1 MAEHKSDVH
10 VEFFTDAVKLEA
22 KSLEKGRPI
31 FEDRE
36 FVRIRFPGDKHRE
49 LVAPA
54 NQLSV
59 RNPQDNSWLT
69 YADRFP
75 EHYAAF
81 KRNQQYFGE
90 GTPIDEAP
98 FLSNAEKAELKAF
111 NVHTLEAL
119 AGMPDANLSKF
130 GMGARKMQ
138 DQAKA
143 YISKAN
149 DSALETR
156 LAAENAG
163 LRDQLA
169 SLAAQVQE
177 LVAAKQPAAQVPAG
191 PSPFQA
197 MDADTIKAYIKDRTG
212 QAPRGNPSHETLVR
226 MADELN
232 VSPAAAA

>member
-10 VEFFTDAVKLEA
+10 VEFFLDTVKHEA
-22 KSLEKGRPI
+22 KSLEAGRPI
-31 FEDRE
+31 FDERE
-36 FVRIRFPGDKHRE
+36 FVRIKFPGDKHRE

-54 NQLSV
+54 NQSSV
-59 RNPQDNSWLT
+59 RNPQNNEWLT
-69 YADRFP
+69 YIDRFP

-119 AGMPDANLSKF
+119 AGMPDTNLNKF

-143 YISKAN
+143 YIAKAT

-156 LAAENAG
+156 LAADNAG

-169 SLAAQVQE
+169 VLSAQVQE
-177 LVAAKQPAAQVPAG
+177 LMGAKQPAVPTG
-191 PSPFQA
+191 PSPFAA

-212 QAPRGNPSHETLVR
+212 QAPRGNPSLETLVR

-232 VSPAAAA
+232 VAPAVAA